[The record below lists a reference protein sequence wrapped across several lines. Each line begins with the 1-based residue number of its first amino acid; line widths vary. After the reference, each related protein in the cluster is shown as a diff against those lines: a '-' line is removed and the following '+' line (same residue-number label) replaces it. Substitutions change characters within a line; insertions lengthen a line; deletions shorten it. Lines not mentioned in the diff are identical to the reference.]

1 FCGPVDKVKY
11 WLFTTLDKLRKKL
24 KK

>member
-1 FCGPVDKVKY
+1 CCKPIHKVKY

>member
-1 FCGPVDKVKY
+1 YKPIHKVKY